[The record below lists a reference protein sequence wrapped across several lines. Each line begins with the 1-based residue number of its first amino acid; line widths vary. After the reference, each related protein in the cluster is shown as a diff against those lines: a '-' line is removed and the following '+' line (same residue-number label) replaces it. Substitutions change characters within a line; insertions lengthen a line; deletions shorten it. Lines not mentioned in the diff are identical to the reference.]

1 MEVSEVISLKIAL
14 LCLSTSSTCEDLLN
28 EIKPKIAL
36 IGVGKNNRYKHPS
49 NKVISMLED
58 YHIKIYR
65 TDLNGNISIY
75 KSLFTNSII
84 IEKEKD
90 ML

>member
-1 MEVSEVISLKIAL
+1 MEYIIIIL
-14 LCLSTSSTCEDLLN
+14 LIN
-28 EIKPKIAL
+28 EISPKYSI
-36 IGVGKNNRYKHPS
+36 ISVGKNNRYNHPS
-49 NKVISMLED
+49 NKVISMLVN